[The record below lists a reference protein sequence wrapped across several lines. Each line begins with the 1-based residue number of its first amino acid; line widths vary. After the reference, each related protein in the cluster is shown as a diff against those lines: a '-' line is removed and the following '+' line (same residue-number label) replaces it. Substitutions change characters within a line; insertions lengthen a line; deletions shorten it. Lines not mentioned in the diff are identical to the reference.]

1 MSSSSSLSGARRRRA
16 GGGSGPTSTSTS
28 APPPVPQRTASG
40 LKSATPQPPQ
50 NNSNPFQLLQ
60 QHEAK
65 LNMLRE
71 TLQQVLSE
79 KNDNSNNQQ
88 ASGSINM
95 EAIQEK
101 INIDVEN
108 VSNFV
113 MERVEKELDL
123 KAFYDND
130 EKLMNEIESL
140 KVTLHSQQMVINGL
154 STALYSVVSKLN
166 LAIPD
171 LGENE
176 LNVSEETSVEADEQS
191 QEQAIKE
198 AEEQAIEEVIE
209 AVIEEEDDETVD
221 KEVTPTFP
229 KSVSIV
235 EGDNTTMEFYP
246 MEGNDDEDDDNYG
259 LVNPPVD

>member
-16 GGGSGPTSTSTS
+16 GGGSGPTSTS

-176 LNVSEETSVEADEQS
+176 LNVSEETSVEADEQ
-191 QEQAIKE
+191 AIKE
-198 AEEQAIEEVIE
+198 AEEQAIEEAIE
-209 AVIEEEDDETVD
+209 AVIEEEGDETVD

-246 MEGNDDEDDDNYG
+246 MEGNDEDDDNYG

>member
-16 GGGSGPTSTSTS
+16 GGGSGPTSTS
-28 APPPVPQRTASG
+28 APPVPQRTSPG
-40 LKSATPQPPQ
+40 LKNPIPQAPTQ

-176 LNVSEETSVEADEQS
+176 LNVSEETSVET
-191 QEQAIKE
+191 
-198 AEEQAIEEVIE
+198 EEQAIEEVIE
-209 AVIEEEDDETVD
+209 AVIEEDGDETVD

-246 MEGNDDEDDDNYG
+246 MEGNDDDSDNYG

>member
-16 GGGSGPTSTSTS
+16 GGGSGPTSTS
-28 APPPVPQRTASG
+28 APPPVPQRTAAG

-176 LNVSEETSVEADEQS
+176 LNVSEETSVETET
-191 QEQAIKE
+191 
-198 AEEQAIEEVIE
+198 EEQAIEEVIE
-209 AVIEEEDDETVD
+209 AVIEEDGDETVD

-246 MEGNDDEDDDNYG
+246 MEGNEDDDNYG

>member
-176 LNVSEETSVEADEQS
+176 LNVSEETSVEADEQA
-191 QEQAIKE
+191 Q
-198 AEEQAIEEVIE
+198 EQAIEEAIE
-209 AVIEEEDDETVD
+209 AVIEEEGDETVD

>member
-1 MSSSSSLSGARRRRA
+1 
-16 GGGSGPTSTSTS
+16 
-28 APPPVPQRTASG
+28 
-40 LKSATPQPPQ
+40 
-50 NNSNPFQLLQ
+50 
-60 QHEAK
+60 
-65 LNMLRE
+65 
-71 TLQQVLSE
+71 
-79 KNDNSNNQQ
+79 
-88 ASGSINM
+88 M

-176 LNVSEETSVEADEQS
+176 LNVSEETSVEADEQ
-191 QEQAIKE
+191 AIKE
-198 AEEQAIEEVIE
+198 AEEQAIEEAIE

-246 MEGNDDEDDDNYG
+246 MEGNDEDDDNYG

>member
-16 GGGSGPTSTSTS
+16 GGGSGPTSTS

-113 MERVEKELDL
+113 MERVEKDLDL

-176 LNVSEETSVEADEQS
+176 LNVSEETSVET
-191 QEQAIKE
+191 
-198 AEEQAIEEVIE
+198 EEQAIEEVIE
-209 AVIEEEDDETVD
+209 AVIEEDGDETVD

>member
-16 GGGSGPTSTSTS
+16 GGGSGPTSTS
-28 APPPVPQRTASG
+28 APPPVPQRTAAG

-176 LNVSEETSVEADEQS
+176 LNVSEETSVEADEQ
-191 QEQAIKE
+191 AIKE
-198 AEEQAIEEVIE
+198 AEEQAIEEAIE
-209 AVIEEEDDETVD
+209 AVIEEEGDETVD

-246 MEGNDDEDDDNYG
+246 MEGNEDDDNYG

>member
-40 LKSATPQPPQ
+40 LKSSAPPTPPQ

-113 MERVEKELDL
+113 MERVEKDLDL

-176 LNVSEETSVEADEQS
+176 LNVSEETSVEADEQ
-191 QEQAIKE
+191 AIEE
-198 AEEQAIEEVIE
+198 AEEQAIEEAIE
-209 AVIEEEDDETVD
+209 AVIEEEGDETVD

>member
-16 GGGSGPTSTSTS
+16 GGGSGPTSTS
-28 APPPVPQRTASG
+28 APPPPVPQRTSAG
-40 LKSATPQPPQ
+40 LKNPIPPAPTQ
-50 NNSNPFQLLQ
+50 SNSNPFQLIQ
-60 QHEAK
+60 QHESK

-71 TLQQVLSE
+71 TLQQLMSD

-95 EAIQEK
+95 DAIQDK
-101 INIDVEN
+101 INLDVEN

-176 LNVSEETSVEADEQS
+176 LNVSEEGSE
-191 QEQAIKE
+191 KE
-198 AEEQAIEEVIE
+198 AIEE
-209 AVIEEEDDETVD
+209 DGNETVD
-221 KEVTPTFP
+221 NEVTPTFP

-246 MEGNDDEDDDNYG
+246 MEGNDDDSDNYG

>member
-1 MSSSSSLSGARRRRA
+1 M
-16 GGGSGPTSTSTS
+16 
-28 APPPVPQRTASG
+28 
-40 LKSATPQPPQ
+40 
-50 NNSNPFQLLQ
+50 
-60 QHEAK
+60 K

-140 KVTLHSQQMVINGL
+140 KVTLQSQQMVINGCN
-154 STALYSVVSKLN
+154 KRRQRKR
-166 LAIPD
+166 
-171 LGENE
+171 G
-176 LNVSEETSVEADEQS
+176 
-191 QEQAIKE
+191 
-198 AEEQAIEEVIE
+198 
-209 AVIEEEDDETVD
+209 
-221 KEVTPTFP
+221 
-229 KSVSIV
+229 
-235 EGDNTTMEFYP
+235 
-246 MEGNDDEDDDNYG
+246 
-259 LVNPPVD
+259 

>member
-16 GGGSGPTSTSTS
+16 GGGSGPTSTS
-28 APPPVPQRTASG
+28 APPPVPQRTAAG
-40 LKSATPQPPQ
+40 LKSSATPQPTQ

-176 LNVSEETSVEADEQS
+176 LNVSEETSVET
-191 QEQAIKE
+191 
-198 AEEQAIEEVIE
+198 EEQAIEEVIE
-209 AVIEEEDDETVD
+209 AVIEEDGDETVD

>member
-16 GGGSGPTSTSTS
+16 GGGSGPTSTS
-28 APPPVPQRTASG
+28 APPPVPQRTAAG
-40 LKSATPQPPQ
+40 LKSSAPQTPPQ
-50 NNSNPFQLLQ
+50 NNSNPFQLIQ
-60 QHEAK
+60 QHEMK

-113 MERVEKELDL
+113 MERVEKDLDL

-171 LGENE
+171 LGENK
-176 LNVSEETSVEADEQS
+176 LNVSEETSVETE
-191 QEQAIKE
+191 EQAIKE
-198 AEEQAIEEVIE
+198 AEEQAIEEAIE
-209 AVIEEEDDETVD
+209 AVIEEEGDETVD

>member
-28 APPPVPQRTASG
+28 APPPVPQRTAAG

-50 NNSNPFQLLQ
+50 NNSNPFQLIQ
-60 QHEAK
+60 QHEMK

-166 LAIPD
+166 LALPN
-171 LGENE
+171 LESNEE
-176 LNVSEETSVEADEQS
+176 LNVSEDTSE
-191 QEQAIKE
+191 K
-198 AEEQAIEEVIE
+198 
-209 AVIEEEDDETVD
+209 DDNDTLD
-221 KEVTPTFP
+221 MNSGTTPTFP

-246 MEGNDDEDDDNYG
+246 MEANDDDSDNYG

>member
-16 GGGSGPTSTSTS
+16 GGGSGPTSTS

-50 NNSNPFQLLQ
+50 NNSSPFQLLQ

-176 LNVSEETSVEADEQS
+176 LNVSEETSVEADEQ
-191 QEQAIKE
+191 AIKE
-198 AEEQAIEEVIE
+198 AEEQAIEEAIE

-246 MEGNDDEDDDNYG
+246 MEGNDEDDDNYG

>member
-16 GGGSGPTSTSTS
+16 GGGSGPTSTS

-40 LKSATPQPPQ
+40 LKSATPQPTQ

-113 MERVEKELDL
+113 MERVEKDLDL

-176 LNVSEETSVEADEQS
+176 LNVSEETSVEADEQ
-191 QEQAIKE
+191 AIKE
-198 AEEQAIEEVIE
+198 AEEQAIEEAIE
-209 AVIEEEDDETVD
+209 AVIEEEGDETVD

>member
-16 GGGSGPTSTSTS
+16 GGGSGPTSTS
-28 APPPVPQRTASG
+28 APPPVPQRTAAG

-176 LNVSEETSVEADEQS
+176 LNVSEETSVEADEQ
-191 QEQAIKE
+191 AIKE
-198 AEEQAIEEVIE
+198 AEEQAIDEAIE
-209 AVIEEEDDETVD
+209 AVIEEEGDETVD

-246 MEGNDDEDDDNYG
+246 MEGNEDDDNYG

>member
-16 GGGSGPTSTSTS
+16 GGGSGPTSTS
-28 APPPVPQRTASG
+28 APPPVPQRTAAG

-140 KVTLHSQQMVINGL
+140 KVTLQSQQMVINGL

-176 LNVSEETSVEADEQS
+176 LNVSEETSVEADEQ
-191 QEQAIKE
+191 AIKE
-198 AEEQAIEEVIE
+198 AEEQAIDEAIE
-209 AVIEEEDDETVD
+209 AVIEEEGDETVD

-246 MEGNDDEDDDNYG
+246 MEGNEDDDNYG

>member
-16 GGGSGPTSTSTS
+16 GGGSGPTSTS

-171 LGENE
+171 LRENE
-176 LNVSEETSVEADEQS
+176 LNVSEETSVEADEQ
-191 QEQAIKE
+191 AIKE
-198 AEEQAIEEVIE
+198 AEEQAIEEAIE

-246 MEGNDDEDDDNYG
+246 MEGNDEDDDNYG

>member
-16 GGGSGPTSTSTS
+16 GGGSGPTSTS
-28 APPPVPQRTASG
+28 APPPVPQRTAAG

-50 NNSNPFQLLQ
+50 NNSNPFQLIQ
-60 QHEAK
+60 QHEMK

-176 LNVSEETSVEADEQS
+176 LNVSEETSVEADEQ
-191 QEQAIKE
+191 AIKE
-198 AEEQAIEEVIE
+198 AEEQAIEEAIE

-246 MEGNDDEDDDNYG
+246 MEGNDEDDDNYG

>member
-28 APPPVPQRTASG
+28 APPPVPQRTAAG
-40 LKSATPQPPQ
+40 LKSSATPQPTQ

-113 MERVEKELDL
+113 MERVEKDLDL

-176 LNVSEETSVEADEQS
+176 LNVSEETSVEADEQ
-191 QEQAIKE
+191 AIEE
-198 AEEQAIEEVIE
+198 AEEQAIEEAIE
-209 AVIEEEDDETVD
+209 AVIEEEGDETVD

>member
-16 GGGSGPTSTSTS
+16 GGGSGPTSTS
-28 APPPVPQRTASG
+28 APPPVPQRTAAG

-176 LNVSEETSVEADEQS
+176 LNVSEETSVEADEQ
-191 QEQAIKE
+191 AIKE
-198 AEEQAIEEVIE
+198 AEEQAIEEAIE

-246 MEGNDDEDDDNYG
+246 MEGNDEDDDNYG